1 MVMHRRQHQRQ
12 RTMVSSY
19 LYSSFLRLLL
29 LLLTLLPLTFGLN
42 TFQQARANIEQMSL
56 RNANPRQMEA
66 ILQRLSQETARTNRA
81 RTTTQQRTDEV
92 DPIELALLY
101 ATVLQ
106 AWSRSKERG
115 AGERAEAML
124 LHMQRLYQDGSGS
137 KEMQPTIDHWNCVLQ
152 AYARVPSVDQIRR
165 ILDMLQDQNIVETTS
180 TNNVNNINVNNN
192 IVPNQDSYRALLKAY
207 TYSKRPDATTM
218 VVQTMEIMQELAD
231 SGRRDMKPDYLCH
244 QFYIKSILECSAN
257 RFMSHNDAM
266 GKSETHLLRMMNSED
281 PNVNPS
287 IACFHDIL
295 GAWAKSSQ
303 TDLAERAKSI
313 FEMLEDYHAKEKTNK
328 SKPVVQTYN
337 TLLQCYARSKTR
349 GMPQQALTLL
359 QEMQRLADT
368 GINPDAAPDNYSF
381 NHVMN
386 AIVQSRQANA
396 PYQVEQLLQQMKKLA
411 ETSGGRVGPCSR
423 TFNLCCEAWGKSGL
437 PESEERIRD
446 WMTTMEQSTHK
457 PDQYTYNSLLN
468 CFAKLKGPD
477 CGRKAENVLQIMLD
491 QYEQG
496 NIQVK
501 PDVVTMSN
509 VVHCW
514 GMSQTEES
522 YDKAIAILNKMD
534 EMHTQGFG
542 SIQPNGFTYNSVINA
557 VAKSTKPNK
566 ARLAKVLLERMSAA
580 GIQPNSISY
589 NAVLNACV
597 HVSHPHDDPKEIV
610 TIAFEMCT
618 KARESKSTTFITY
631 GAMFRVLTAFVNDP
645 NERWNLVKS
654 VFESCCADGQL
665 TKPLLDNQVAAAVT
679 FEQLEVLRKH
689 ANDQRTGKLKLK
701 YTQRSIQEIKSPRNK
716 YTDTR
721 KT

>member
-1 MVMHRRQHQRQ
+1 MVMHTRRRL
-12 RTMVSSY
+12 RTMLSSH
-19 LYSSFLRLLL
+19 LHSSNLLQLLVLLL
-29 LLLTLLPLTFGLN
+29 VHMLVPLTSGLS
-42 TFQQARANIEQMSL
+42 TFQQARSNIEQMSL

-81 RTTTQQRTDEV
+81 RITTHEESTDKV
-92 DPIELALLY
+92 DPVELASLY

-115 AGERAEAML
+115 AGERAEVL
-124 LHMQRLYQDGSGS
+124 LQHMQRLYQDRSGSGP
-137 KEMQPTIDHWNCVLQ
+137 KAKAMKPTIDNWNCVLQ
-152 AYARVPSVDQIRR
+152 AYARVPSVDQINR
-165 ILDMLQDQNIVETTS
+165 ILAMLQDQSNVTTS
-180 TNNVNNINVNNN
+180 NLNNVNVNNDN
-192 IVPNQDSYRALLKAY
+192 VVPNQDSYRALLKAY
-207 TYSKRPDATTM
+207 TFSKRPDAPTM
-218 VVQTMEIMQELAD
+218 VLQTMETMQEIAD
-231 SGRRDMKPDYLCH
+231 TGRSDMKPDHLCH
-244 QFYIKSILECSAN
+244 QFYIKAILECSAN
-257 RFMSHNDAM
+257 RFMSHNEAM
-266 GKSETHLLRMMNSED
+266 GKSETHLLRMLNSED

-287 IACFHDIL
+287 IACFNDIL

-303 TDLAERAKSI
+303 TDLAERAQSI
-313 FEMLEDYHAKEKTNK
+313 FEILEEYHAKEQTNK

-337 TLLQCYARSKTR
+337 SLLQCYARSKTR
-349 GMPQQALTLL
+349 GMPQHAMTLL

-368 GINPDAAPDNYSF
+368 RINPDAAPDNYSF

-386 AIVQSRQANA
+386 AVVQSREANA

-437 PESEERIRD
+437 PESEKRIRD
-446 WMTTMEQSTHK
+446 WMTIMDQSPHK
-457 PDQYTYNSLLN
+457 PDQYTYNSLLS

-501 PDVVTMSN
+501 PDVVTMTN
-509 VVHCW
+509 VINCW
-514 GMSQTEES
+514 SLSQAEES
-522 YDKAIAILNKMD
+522 YDKAITILNKME
-534 EMHTQGFG
+534 EMHRQGFG

-566 ARLAKVLLERMSAA
+566 ARLAKQLLERMTAA
-580 GIQPNSISY
+580 GIQPNNISY

-597 HVSHPHDDPKEIV
+597 HISHSEDDPNEIV
-610 TIAFEMCT
+610 TIAFDMYK
-618 KARESKSTTFITY
+618 KARASRSTTFITY
-631 GAMFRVLTAFVNDP
+631 GAMFRVLTAYVKDP
-645 NERWNLVKS
+645 TERWNLVKS

-679 FEQLEVLRKH
+679 SEQLEVLRKH
-689 ANDQRTGKLKLK
+689 ANDERTGKLKLK

-716 YTDTR
+716 YT
-721 KT
+721 